1 MRSFHWNAC
10 SFTISFSSKCTIL
23 TFALQMFDHLFCY
36 KKNLSLTKGRTM
48 STWLTAISSNQ
59 LSWSKLLAVT
69 LFKFPFQVSKQKK
82 LFPKWGKDLFSFY
95 QPLNAG
101 VLICSLYFVIKHT
114 TYTLT
119 SSFLTLLSD
128 LSMENYYYCFFKS

>member
-1 MRSFHWNAC
+1 M
-10 SFTISFSSKCTIL
+10 FSYQIILKQVYHINFCTTNVWPFVL
-23 TFALQMFDHLFCY
+23 LQ
-36 KKNLSLTKGRTM
+36 KNLSLTKGRTM
-48 STWLTAISSNQ
+48 STWLTAISSSQ
-59 LSWSKLLAVT
+59 LSWSIHEANYWQW
-69 LFKFPFQVSKQKK
+69 LFKFPFGVSKQNKKKK
-82 LFPKWGKDLFSFY
+82 LFPKWGKDLFSFH